1 MMVMGMGRDLSKDD
15 KNLVRNVVVDS
26 LQTGGSMDDANLRFK
41 FNISTNATIVKQH
54 HYHYHYHAIR
64 HMHFVSLLDVG
75 DS

>member
-41 FNISTNATIVKQH
+41 FNI
-54 HYHYHYHAIR
+54 
-64 HMHFVSLLDVG
+64 
-75 DS
+75 